1 MPRRSNSFQRL
12 VFLIQHQLAAGARVT
27 ESKFLPDKR
36 SGRSVE
42 VDVVVE
48 GTLGGV
54 ALVIGVE
61 CTSGNRKATVEWV
74 DQMLG
79 KHNDLPLDKTVLVS
93 RSGFTA
99 EAKAK
104 AEAHGVEALHLEEAE
119 ARDWSTWLVDVR
131 NLRYA
136 TFTLQPEKIEGTL
149 VGAKPESTAGLLVP
163 DATIQEPGKVS
174 THSLNEYVM
183 GMLGEGRLIRQLS
196 EVWLKRNVSER
207 KEPLSFQIAW
217 ACPPGTT
224 ITTPLSDTF
233 QLQRIQVKVRATAQD
248 APFAASVSKFRER
261 NVVHAEVHGV
271 PTDRG
276 STEMLVTLFEKDGVL
291 SAGTAMLIEPGT
303 STSRV
308 VPLRFPKSTNDGD
321 S

>member
-1 MPRRSNSFQRL
+1 MTSRLTRQSWYRGRGLLPKQRRRL
-12 VFLIQHQLAAGARVT
+12 KRTGA
-27 ESKFLPDKR
+27 
-36 SGRSVE
+36 
-42 VDVVVE
+42 
-48 GTLGGV
+48 
-54 ALVIGVE
+54 
-61 CTSGNRKATVEWV
+61 
-74 DQMLG
+74 
-79 KHNDLPLDKTVLVS
+79 
-93 RSGFTA
+93 
-99 EAKAK
+99 
-104 AEAHGVEALHLEEAE
+104 EALHLEEAE
-119 ARDWSTWLVDVR
+119 ARDWSTWLVDLR

-149 VGAKPESTAGLLVP
+149 VGAKPELTAGLLVP
-163 DATIQEPGKVS
+163 DATIQEPGKAS

-196 EVWLKRNVSER
+196 EVWLKRNVGER

-276 STEMLVTLFEKDGVL
+276 SAEMLVTLFEKDGVL
-291 SAGTAMLIEPGT
+291 SAGTAMFIEPGT

-308 VPLRFPKSTNDGD
+308 VPLRFPKSTDDGD